1 VINVGASEHQYSKV
15 PNQDHSGIK
24 KKKKKQKIL
33 WKVEE
38 AYK

>member
-24 KKKKKQKIL
+24 KKKKKTENTLEGGRGI
-33 WKVEE
+33 
-38 AYK
+38 